1 MCLSGWPASTRASM
15 SSVPA
20 TATATTLAAISP
32 PSSSVMRDAH
42 RYCFTYF
49 AAAGWAEALFTAERR
64 SGAALL
70 DQLGEE
76 LLAEEAP
83 AEREGAC
90 EARRDPSEV
99 GRDSPIFSLPRACGA
114 ERDRVA
120 ERGHAARD
128 EAERGARGG
137 EEHHQRRRGA
147 RDLRQHAELQHHR
160 TQNDAS
166 AHAHQARHHPGDG
179 GARQGVRL
187 TH

>member
-1 MCLSGWPASTRASM
+1 M
-15 SSVPA
+15 PA
-20 TATATTLAAISP
+20 TATATTLAAIIP

-42 RYCFTYF
+42 RYCFTYL
-49 AAAGWAEALFTAERR
+49 AAVGWAEPLFTA
-64 SGAALL
+64 GAALL

-83 AEREGAC
+83 AERESAC

-99 GRDSPIFSLPRACGA
+99 GRDSPMFSLPRACGA

-137 EEHHQRRRGA
+137 EEHLFTAVGAKKRRGPPKRKRRREHHQRRRGA
-147 RDLRQHAELQHHR
+147 RDLMSGDLGLISGDR
-160 TQNDAS
+160 AS
-166 AHAHQARHHPGDG
+166 AVVACRAH
-179 GARQGVRL
+179 
-187 TH
+187 

>member
-1 MCLSGWPASTRASM
+1 
-15 SSVPA
+15 
-20 TATATTLAAISP
+20 
-32 PSSSVMRDAH
+32 MRDAH
-42 RYCFTYF
+42 RYCFTYL
-49 AAAGWAEALFTAERR
+49 AAVGWAEPLFTA
-64 SGAALL
+64 GAALL

-83 AEREGAC
+83 AERE
-90 EARRDPSEV
+90 S
-99 GRDSPIFSLPRACGA
+99 A

-120 ERGHAARD
+120 ERRHAARD

-166 AHAHQARHHPGDG
+166 AHPHQARHHPGDG
-179 GARQGVRL
+179 GARQSVRL

>member
-99 GRDSPIFSLPRACGA
+99 RRDSPRFSLRRACGA

-120 ERGHAARD
+120 ERRHAARD

-137 EEHHQRRRGA
+137 EEHLFTAVGVKKWRRPPRRKRRREHHQRRRGA
-147 RDLRQHAELQHHR
+147 RDLM
-160 TQNDAS
+160 S
-166 AHAHQARHHPGDG
+166 GDLG
-179 GARQGVRL
+179 FG
-187 TH
+187 